1 MEALLPI
8 PISDYVLIT
17 SGVGA
22 GSNVPN
28 KNLGGLIVSPN
39 ALIPTGAVVSFNSAA
54 AVGTYF
60 GTTSEE
66 YYRAVFYF
74 GWISKNIQ
82 QPNQLSFWNWNGNA
96 NTPSLIYGAQA
107 AYALVSFTPIT
118 TGDFTLT
125 MAGATAHVT
134 GINFSSAGNLAAVAS
149 TLQTAIRAAN
159 AAWTSAVVSYVAAP
173 TQGGSPQ
180 FTLSSGVY
188 GTDTIS
194 VSAGTTTDVVAP
206 LGWGTGSILSNGT
219 NAQTVT
225 ANLTSLINLTNNFG
239 SFCFE
244 TQPYQRA
251 LITAQIATTG
261 VMSVSAVAAGT
272 LAVGQIITGTSVPSN
287 TTITALVTGTGTT
300 GTYSVSQIPASLIT
314 SEAMVA
320 SASPS
325 LTEITAAATWNNGLT
340 PNNQFLFSIAVTATN
355 ASAWSAALLATG
367 GCALT
372 LVSPQAQT
380 YSEMEP
386 MMILGA
392 TNYQARNSVQ
402 NYMFQQF
409 NDTASVTNATNQALY
424 DGLDINYY
432 GNTQTAGQ
440 ILSFYQRGVMMGSSV
455 ATNPTDMGV
464 YANEI
469 WLKDAIGA
477 ALMSLLL
484 SLAEVPANLTGQAQ
498 ITASVQSI
506 INQAL
511 FNGTISV
518 GKALTTTQ
526 QLYITQQTGSPT
538 AWQQVQNQ
546 GYWFNVVI
554 QQFVIDSIPQYKA
567 VYTLIY
573 SKNDT
578 IRFIA
583 GSDVLI

>member
-1 MEALLPI
+1 MPI

-22 GSNVPN
+22 GNNVPTR
-28 KNLGGLIVSPN
+28 NLGGLIISGNP
-39 ALIPTGAVVSFNSAA
+39 LIPTGAVVSFNTAA

-60 GTTSEE
+60 GTSSEE
-66 YYRAVFYF
+66 YLRASFYF
-74 GWISKNIQ
+74 SFISKNIT
-82 QPNQLSFWNWNGNA
+82 QPNQLSFWNWNA
-96 NTPSLIYGAQA
+96 NIATPSLIYGNQA
-107 AYALVSFTPIT
+107 VYATSTFTPVT

-125 MAGATAHVT
+125 MAGVTAHIT
-134 GINFSSAGNLAAVAS
+134 GLNFSSITSLGGVS
-149 TLQTAIRAAN
+149 TSVVSVLQAAIRAAN
-159 AAWTSAVVSYVAAP
+159 AAWTSAVVTYVAAP

-180 FTLSSGVY
+180 FNLSSGIY
-188 GTDTIS
+188 GTDVIS
-194 VSAGTTTDVVAP
+194 VSAGTTVDVSA
-206 LGWGTGSILSNGT
+206 LIGWLTGAIFSNGSAGQSVAT
-219 NAQTVT
+219 NL
-225 ANLTSLINLTNNFG
+225 NNLINLTNNFG

-244 TQPYQRA
+244 SAPYTRA
-251 LITAQIATTG
+251 LLTAQIATTG
-261 VMSVSAVAAGT
+261 IMSVSAVASGL
-272 LAVGQIITGTSVPSN
+272 LAIGDIITGTSVPSN
-287 TTITALVTGTGTT
+287 TTITGFGTGTGTT
-300 GTYSVSQIPASLIT
+300 GTYTVSQIPASLIT
-314 SEAMVA
+314 SEAMTA
-320 SASPS
+320 SLAAQ
-325 LTEITAAATWNNGLT
+325 LTEIQSAANWNNSLT
-340 PNNQFLFSIAVTATN
+340 PNNQFMFSIAVTAAN

-372 LVSPQAQT
+372 LLSPQAGA

-386 MMILGA
+386 MMVLGA
-392 TNYQARNSVQ
+392 TNYSARNSVQ

-409 NDTASVTNATNQALY
+409 NDTASVVTGANQALY
-424 DGLDINYY
+424 DALNVNYY

-440 ILSFYQRGVMMGSSV
+440 ILNFYQRGVMMGASV

-469 WLKDAIGA
+469 WLKDAMGA
-477 ALMSLLL
+477 ALMTLLL

-498 ITASVQSI
+498 ITATAQGV

-518 GKALTTTQ
+518 GKRLTTTQ
-526 QLYITQQTGSPT
+526 QLYITQATGSPT

-554 QQFVIDSIPQYKA
+554 LPYVNNNITQYKA

-573 SKNDT
+573 SKNDV

-583 GSDVLI
+583 GTDVLI